1 MNQKV
6 IVGLIAVTVIVIVA
20 SIEAPYLTFAWVGGF
35 YGCFAIG
42 FLPEILNK

>member
-20 SIEAPYLTFAWVGGF
+20 SIEVPYLTFAWVGGF

-42 FLPEILNK
+42 FFARNTK